1 MIKLSPSIL
10 AADPLRLGECVRMA
24 LDAGCDEVHFDVMDG
39 HFVPNLTFG
48 PHILRAMKRALPG
61 AVYDVHLMLTDP
73 LDYLPM
79 FLKAGASMITFHL
92 ESNSPVQQ
100 TIDAIHAGGAKAGIV
115 IKPAT
120 PATDAFAYLDK
131 VEMVLVMSVEPGFG
145 GQKFQP
151 AALEKLSAL
160 REQAKKIGRSDLLIE
175 VDGGVDR
182 TTAPLC
188 VKAGANVLVAGSAV
202 FGAADPAAEIA
213 FFKGL

>member
-1 MIKLSPSIL
+1 MAMIAPSLLS
-10 AADPLRLGECVRMA
+10 ADFAHLERDCRTG
-24 LDAGCDEVHFDVMDG
+24 LDAGADFLHFDVMDG
-39 HFVPNLTFG
+39 HFVPNISFG
-48 PHILRAMKRALPG
+48 APVLSSISK
-61 AVYDVHLMLTDP
+61 AVPAFYDVHLMLTDP

-92 ESNSPVQQ
+92 EANSPVQE
-100 TIDAIHAGGAKAGIV
+100 TIDAIHAGGAKAGVV

-120 PATDAFAYLDK
+120 PAQAAFEWLDK
-131 VEMVLVMSVEPGFG
+131 VERVLVMSVEPGFG

-160 REQAKKIGRSDLLIE
+160 REQAKKIGRPDLLLQ

-188 VKAGANVLVAGSAV
+188 VAAGANVLVAGSAV
-202 FGAADPAAEIA
+202 FGAADPAAEIS
-213 FFKGL
+213 FYKGL

>member
-1 MIKLSPSIL
+1 
-10 AADPLRLGECVRMA
+10 
-24 LDAGCDEVHFDVMDG
+24 
-39 HFVPNLTFG
+39 
-48 PHILRAMKRALPG
+48 
-61 AVYDVHLMLTDP
+61 
-73 LDYLPM
+73 
-79 FLKAGASMITFHL
+79 
-92 ESNSPVQQ
+92 
-100 TIDAIHAGGAKAGIV
+100 
-115 IKPAT
+115 
-120 PATDAFAYLDK
+120 
-131 VEMVLVMSVEPGFG
+131 MVLVMSVEPGFG